1 MSLFT
6 GKWGGLSD
14 DSEDEDRRTP
24 QIGDTL
30 EFIDVDVHTIISDID
45 TRLLGIV
52 DFQQPTPTKKTP
64 EPKKVRRKIK
74 KVKEKRFRCK
84 RSDSVVSPEFS
95 AETNFVCLKCSAE
108 TKLSR
113 TFAENHLRKHR
124 LVVKISPNRFKY
136 VVLLSCL
143 IYFSGL

>member
-1 MSLFT
+1 M
-6 GKWGGLSD
+6 
-14 DSEDEDRRTP
+14 
-24 QIGDTL
+24 
-30 EFIDVDVHTIISDID
+30 ISDID

-64 EPKKVRRKIK
+64 EPKKVRRKLN

-95 AETNFVCLKCSAE
+95 AEANFVCLKCSAE

-124 LVVKISPNRFKY
+124 LVV
-136 VVLLSCL
+136 V
-143 IYFSGL
+143 